1 MILTAWHNLNKVILL
16 AVVVVKWS
24 AYVPYIPTIRVR
36 IPLDLCKIS
45 VEKNENKIQTE
56 AGLIHF
62 LKNNRFLSIRYRH
75 WINILVDRSLQWI
88 LDACTKPTTTS
99 TWIINV
105 SLAAETSFFNLE
117 SNSNGDSLACNE
129 FTKTLTSVL
138 NVTNLI
144 LN

>member
-1 MILTAWHNLNKVILL
+1 MILTAWYNLNKVILL

-62 LKNNRFLSIRYRH
+62 LKKQPIFVYSISTLNQYFGRSISTMDSWRLYQTYYYFYLNN
-75 WINILVDRSLQWI
+75 
-88 LDACTKPTTTS
+88 
-99 TWIINV
+99 
-105 SLAAETSFFNLE
+105 
-117 SNSNGDSLACNE
+117 
-129 FTKTLTSVL
+129 
-138 NVTNLI
+138 
-144 LN
+144 